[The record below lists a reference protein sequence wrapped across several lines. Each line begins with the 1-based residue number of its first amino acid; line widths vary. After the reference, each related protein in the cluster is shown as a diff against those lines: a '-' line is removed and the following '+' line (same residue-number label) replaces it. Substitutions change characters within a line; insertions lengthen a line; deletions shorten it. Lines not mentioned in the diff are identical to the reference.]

1 MILKFKWKN
10 EWVEK
15 LRQIKEKIAEENEG
29 NMHHVIF
36 LNLWCLI
43 LIEPFASWKEGLD
56 ASFKPML
63 S

>member
-1 MILKFKWKN
+1 MILKFKWKK

-36 LNLWCLI
+36 LNL
-43 LIEPFASWKEGLD
+43 
-56 ASFKPML
+56 
-63 S
+63 